1 MEKNSLDTSKVVTG
15 LDPLSQ
21 MRSKNN
27 SGPSKPPKKK
37 PDFEPRI
44 LDFDKMN
51 KKPQENETKK
61 LFKDSSPLQ
70 PEEIKEK
77 DDNKNFIIK
86 GSNSTFKDMKSL
98 GFTNDERLLGEV
110 ILEISEASIILNSS
124 MFDGKLVLTNFK
136 LHFRPNRNEFYQ
148 SYQVRPDY
156 FQMPIMFIDKFG
168 KYPEKKT
175 NVLYI
180 DLVTKDLRI
189 FKFRVP
195 SESFKD
201 GEKVFFMLENFLTK
215 KKKEHTAID
224 YAQNYKQI
232 DQEFKGWK
240 IYDIVN
246 EFNRENAD
254 ICTDNNMNNND
265 FSLRCYDNSNGQTC
279 NTYPET
285 LIVPSKASDDLI
297 IKSSKFRTKERVPAL
312 TYCYRQLING
322 QVTRTYLW
330 RSSQCKVIFL
340 FIYNFF
346 FIKIFY
352 WFAIC
357 FINYIM

>member
-1 MEKNSLDTSKVVTG
+1 MEKNTLDTSKVVTG

-27 SGPSKPPKKK
+27 SGPSKPPKNK
-37 PDFEPRI
+37 PSFEPRI

-51 KKPQENETKK
+51 KKNQENQINQI
-61 LFKDSSPLQ
+61 FKDSSPL
-70 PEEIKEK
+70 PAHTNSSEDIKEK
-77 DDNKNFIIK
+77 EENKSTNIK
-86 GSNSTFKDMKSL
+86 GSNTTLKDMKVL
-98 GFTNDERLLGEV
+98 GFTNDERLLGEIV
-110 ILEISEASIILNSS
+110 LEFSEASIILNSS

-136 LHFRPNRNEFYQ
+136 LHFKPSRSEFYQ
-148 SYQVRPDY
+148 SYQVRPEY

-180 DLVTKDLRI
+180 DLLTKDLRV
-189 FKFRVP
+189 FKFKVP

-201 GEKVFFMLENFLTK
+201 GEKLFFMLESFLTK
-215 KKKEHTAID
+215 KKKEHIATD
-224 YAQNYKQI
+224 YAPNYKQM

-240 IYDIVN
+240 IYDIIY

-254 ICTDNNMNNND
+254 ICTENNMNMND
-265 FSLRCYDNSNGQTC
+265 FSLRCFDNFNGQTC

-285 LIVPSKASDDLI
+285 LIVPTKATDDLI
-297 IKSSKFRTKERVPAL
+297 LKSSKFRTKERIPAL
-312 TYCYRQLING
+312 TYCYRQMISG

-330 RSSQCKVIFL
+330 RSSQCKVFLIF
-340 FIYNFF
+340 N
-346 FIKIFY
+346 
-352 WFAIC
+352 
-357 FINYIM
+357 